1 MIQIAGLMW
10 PDTIGEQWK
19 HAMQHVGSLE
29 WAIAACPQRRVAVQA
44 GGNIGLW
51 PRRLAE
57 CFAHVL
63 TFEPEPIS
71 RACLEQNVFK
81 NVAISGAA
89 LGDRI
94 GPCAIRRKS
103 LGGHRITD
111 GNNESS
117 RETPVH
123 MITIDSLELAE
134 LDLLQLD
141 VEGYEW
147 HALMGGMATIQDC
160 RPVIQVELR
169 DAMSE
174 KYGKHSTDVRQLLA
188 SLDYTLACERPGSDF
203 VFVSK
208 RAA

>member
-1 MIQIAGLMW
+1 MIQIEGIFW
-10 PDTIGEQWK
+10 PDDVGSKWQ
-19 HAMQHVGSLE
+19 HSMQHVGSIE
-29 WAIAACPQRRVAVQA
+29 WAIAACKERRVAIQA

-57 CFAHVL
+57 SFDHVL

-81 NVAISGAA
+81 NVMVSAAA

-94 GPCAIRRKS
+94 GTCSINRKS
-103 LGGHRITD
+103 LGSHKVGEGDTV
-111 GNNESS
+111 E
-117 RETPVH
+117 
-123 MITIDSLELAE
+123 MITIDSLGLDC

-147 HALMGGMATIQDC
+147 HALMGGMETIQEC

-169 DAMSE
+169 NKVSSHF
-174 KYGKHSTDVRQLLA
+174 GKSDTDVRQLLA
-188 SLDYTLACERPGSDF
+188 SLDYTLATERPGSDF
-203 VFVSK
+203 VFVPK

>member
-1 MIQIAGLMW
+1 MIQIAGLYW
-10 PDTIGEQWK
+10 PDTVGEQWK
-19 HAMQHVGSLE
+19 HSLAHVGSIE
-29 WAIAACPQRRVAVQA
+29 WAIAACKQRRVAVQA

-57 CFAHVL
+57 SFEHVL

-81 NVAISGAA
+81 NVLVSGAA

-111 GNNESS
+111 GTVQSS
-117 RETPVH
+117 RETPVE
-123 MITIDSLELAE
+123 MITIDSLDLAE

-147 HALMGGMATIQDC
+147 HALMGGMATIQEC
-160 RPVIQVELR
+160 QPVIQVELR
-169 DAMSE
+169 DEQAGRF
-174 KYGKHSTDVRQLLA
+174 GKSNHDVRSLLS
-188 SLDYTLACERPGSDF
+188 SLGYRLGAERPGSDF
-203 VFVSK
+203 VFLP